1 MSALLAVLPHQ
12 RTCLPLSVLSSRLN
26 ASMGYAGVSSLFLV
40 QSCGV
45 RGGEAPCPFGN
56 WELPLLSMAF
66 LRGLQLTSEQQRA
79 SPMLPGLTTV

>member
-12 RTCLPLSVLSSRLN
+12 RTCLPLSVLSLQLN

-45 RGGEAPCPFGN
+45 WGGEALCPFGN
-56 WELPLLSMAF
+56 WELPLHSLAF
-66 LRGLQLTSEQQRA
+66 LCG
-79 SPMLPGLTTV
+79 P